1 MKLLVLQNVCRVEK
15 LPTHFELTTKKKKKN
30 GKEYLEGANNH
41 KQKENRLIKPR
52 IELYANN
59 DIYQKLKEMFMT
71 KYRLF
76 SIIKEI

>member
-1 MKLLVLQNVCRVEK
+1 MQSRK
-15 LPTHFELTTKKKKKN
+15 TSHFELSTKKKKN

-59 DIYQKLKEMFMT
+59 DIYQKTERNAYGK
-71 KYRLF
+71 
-76 SIIKEI
+76 I

>member
-1 MKLLVLQNVCRVEK
+1 MQSRK
-15 LPTHFELTTKKKKKN
+15 TSHFELSTKKKKN

-59 DIYQKLKEMFMT
+59 HKQKENRLIKPRIELYANNDIYQKTERNAYGK
-71 KYRLF
+71 
-76 SIIKEI
+76 I